1 MSKKAKNLT
10 PVMRLELA
18 ECQAEYDET
27 LRQYNEATRCGS
39 QHQIAAAYD
48 RLTATESA
56 LARARED
63 AALYQ

>member
-1 MSKKAKNLT
+1 MSKKNKVST

-18 ECQAEYDET
+18 ECQAEYDAA

-39 QHQIAAAYD
+39 QSQIAAAYN
-48 RLTATESA
+48 RLTATQSA
-56 LARARED
+56 LFRARED